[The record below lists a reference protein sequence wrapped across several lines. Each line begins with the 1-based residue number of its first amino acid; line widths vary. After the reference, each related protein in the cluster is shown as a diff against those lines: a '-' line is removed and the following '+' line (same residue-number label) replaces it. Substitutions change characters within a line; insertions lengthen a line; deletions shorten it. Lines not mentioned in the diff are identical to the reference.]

1 MNNEVIEAT
10 VMPRGGGVMDAPI
23 SFTSYL
29 TPRELPHLNKSKTT
43 TPFIQLWQRTFPQ
56 SYVKRE

>member
-1 MNNEVIEAT
+1 
-10 VMPRGGGVMDAPI
+10 MPRGGGVMDAPI

-29 TPRELPHLNKSKTT
+29 TPRELPHLNKSKMT